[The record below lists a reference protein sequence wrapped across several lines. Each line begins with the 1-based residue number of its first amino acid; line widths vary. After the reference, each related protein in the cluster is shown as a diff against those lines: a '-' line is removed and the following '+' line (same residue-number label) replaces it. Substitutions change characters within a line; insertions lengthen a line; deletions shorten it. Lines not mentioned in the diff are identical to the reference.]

1 MNTEQNGFSDEQ
13 NRLDFTKR
21 YIQAVIQTAETS
33 KDQFRQNIQ
42 AAFMDADWQEGGL
55 YSELLAS
62 AHFFDLSETE
72 LKSLQAA
79 RQKPYFARVDFLR
92 DGTEKNERLYFGK
105 TSLYQRENQEQLIV
119 DWRAPIANLYYEGRL
134 GPFTYEAEG
143 ESLSGNIVLKRQ
155 LTIEEGTLK
164 EIRDIDITAND
175 ALLQES
181 LAKSS
186 SSRLTD
192 IVTTIQEEQNRIIR
206 ADLHRPI
213 IVQGA
218 AGSGKTTIALHRVSY
233 FLYTYRELFDAR
245 DLLILAPSRLFLHYI
260 SDALPEL
267 GVEKAK
273 QFTFAEYVEFAIGR
287 RLSLIPDRKLP
298 RLLEKVPEAE
308 DKARLSGLKGSPLFK
323 SILDEY
329 LADFYK
335 SFRPADDFRCDKFR
349 LYSARRFSRLMEEE
363 YWYLPFYSRLDKM
376 KEILRGQIKTNK
388 KEMISRIEDFYD
400 RRIDK
405 ALYRKLEPGVRK
417 DLVSKLLDRKKERT
431 EEFNKEVRRAVGD
444 YFKQFKKEPLLDTY
458 ARLFT
463 DPSKLAGY
471 SSGMLAEEDAAAL
484 CRSFQAQRGK
494 YELEDL
500 GPLLYMYARL
510 FGVPKERRAKNIVID
525 EAQDYS
531 FMSLLSLKTACDTD
545 MFTLVGDLA
554 QGIHSY
560 RGITSWDSVR
570 KEIFPRAAYT
580 ELKKSYRTT
589 VEIMEQANRLL
600 KRLTVPFTPAEPV
613 VRHGKTPSFREI
625 TNEDWA
631 EKLIADAAS
640 LSEEGMNTIAVI
652 TKTMKEAKEACQSL
666 HALNVE
672 ADLIGENSGMSP
684 GRLAVLPSY
693 AAKGL
698 EFDAVFALS
707 LGEIYRPDSDM
718 DIKLLYVVMTR
729 PLHRLAFYGRAQEDF
744 LLGEV

>member
-1 MNTEQNGFSDEQ
+1 MNTEQNGFSEEQ
-13 NRLDFTKR
+13 VRLDFTKR
-21 YIQAVIQTAETS
+21 YIEAVIRTAETS

-42 AAFMDADWQEGGL
+42 AAFRDADWQEGGL

-72 LKSLQAA
+72 LKSLYAA
-79 RQKPYFARVDFLR
+79 RKKPYFARVDFLR
-92 DGTEKNERLYFGK
+92 DGTGKDERLYFGK

-134 GPFTYEAEG
+134 GHFTYEAEG
-143 ESLSGNIVLKRQ
+143 ESLSGDIVLKRQ
-155 LTIEEGTLK
+155 LTIEDGALK
-164 EIRDIDITAND
+164 EVRDIDITAND

-273 QFTFAEYVEFAIGR
+273 QFTFTEYVEYAIGR
-287 RLSLIPDRKLP
+287 RLSIIPDRKLP
-298 RLLEKVPEAE
+298 ELLEKVSGAE
-308 DKARLSGLKGSPLFK
+308 EKARLSGLKGSPLFK
-323 SILDEY
+323 TILDGY
-329 LADFYK
+329 LADFFTG
-335 SFRPADDFRCDKFR
+335 FRPADDFRCDKFR
-349 LYSARRFSRLMEEE
+349 LYSARRFSRLVEEE
-363 YWYLPFYSRLDKM
+363 FWYLPFYSRLDKM
-376 KEILRGQIKTNK
+376 KEILRSQIKTNK
-388 KEMISRIEDFYD
+388 NEMLHRIEDFYD
-400 RRIDK
+400 RKIEK
-405 ALYRKLEPGVRK
+405 ALYRKLQPGVRK
-417 DLVSKLLDRKKERT
+417 DLVSKWLDKKKERT
-431 EEFNKEVRRAVGD
+431 EDFKKEARRAVGD
-444 YFKQFKKEPLLDTY
+444 YFKPFKKEAVLDTY
-458 ARLFT
+458 ARLFD
-463 DPSKLAGY
+463 DPAKLAGY
-471 SSGMLAEEDAAAL
+471 SGGILAAEEAEAL
-484 CRSFQAQRGK
+484 CRSFKEQRGG

-500 GPLLYMYARL
+500 GPILYLYARL
-510 FGVPKERRAKNIVID
+510 YGVPKERRAKNVVID

-531 FMSLLSLKTACDTD
+531 FMSLLSLKAACDTD

-560 RGITSWDSVR
+560 RGITSWDSIQ

-600 KRLTVPFTPAEPV
+600 PRLAVPFTPAEPV
-613 VRHGKTPSFREI
+613 VRHGSSPVFHQVSK
-625 TNEDWA
+625 EDWT
-631 EKLIADAAS
+631 EKLLSEAAS
-640 LSEEGMNTIAVI
+640 LSEEGMSTIAVI
-652 TKTMKEAKEACQSL
+652 TKTMEEAKQACESL
-666 HALNVE
+666 AKLNVP
-672 ADLIGENSGMSP
+672 ADLIGEDTGMAP

-707 LGEIYRPDSDM
+707 LGEIYRPESDI

-729 PLHRLAFYGRAQEDF
+729 PLHSLTFFGRSKADF
-744 LLGEV
+744 LLGEG